1 MKLIKKIAGVF
12 ILLVFSHLP
21 LLLHRGKAAWAYGT
35 GSFIVV
41 ILLLLLVMML
51 LYIIRLGIGAGK
63 KQRRLRILLHAKDMI
78 NRSFLL
84 FFIQLLLY
92 LSLYSVDRTD
102 SWYIA
107 DLIWMLVFQYTY
119 ALTAAMIIFCISRR
133 LRILRRILLWMVL
146 FLPII
151 RIPFL
156 LYLQSKAKEE
166 YDHETIAIE
175 VSSQRVE
182 SQICKTRYPLLML
195 HGVGFRDLKY
205 INYWGRIPRVLT
217 KNGATVYY
225 GNQEAFAAIE
235 QNSKDIQ
242 KRIEEICAIE
252 QCDKVNIIAHS
263 KGGLDARHAISKGQ
277 MGAHVASLT
286 TISTPHRGC
295 RFVDVL
301 IKHAPEKLYRW
312 LASVFDKIFLGMK
325 DLHPDFYTVTHQ
337 FTTTWSAQ
345 FNEDVKDDPQVYYQ
359 SYMSLMHHAWSHL
372 LLTIPY
378 LFIRLVDAKN
388 DGLVTE
394 ESAKWGDFQGTLTNR
409 HYKGISHGNII
420 DLTREDYK
428 GFDVLETY
436 VQMVAELKRKGF

>member
-1 MKLIKKIAGVF
+1 MKFIKKIAGVF

-195 HGVGFRDLKY
+195 HGVGFRDLK
-205 INYWGRIPRVLT
+205 
-217 KNGATVYY
+217 
-225 GNQEAFAAIE
+225 
-235 QNSKDIQ
+235 
-242 KRIEEICAIE
+242 
-252 QCDKVNIIAHS
+252 
-263 KGGLDARHAISKGQ
+263 
-277 MGAHVASLT
+277 
-286 TISTPHRGC
+286 
-295 RFVDVL
+295 
-301 IKHAPEKLYRW
+301 
-312 LASVFDKIFLGMK
+312 
-325 DLHPDFYTVTHQ
+325 
-337 FTTTWSAQ
+337 
-345 FNEDVKDDPQVYYQ
+345 
-359 SYMSLMHHAWSHL
+359 
-372 LLTIPY
+372 
-378 LFIRLVDAKN
+378 
-388 DGLVTE
+388 
-394 ESAKWGDFQGTLTNR
+394 
-409 HYKGISHGNII
+409 
-420 DLTREDYK
+420 
-428 GFDVLETY
+428 
-436 VQMVAELKRKGF
+436 